1 MYSLDNIKVSSV
13 IADKIDDK
21 TKAWMS
27 LTYLLKHR
35 QNVCTSMFIRSENDV
50 SVQNAFSFKN
60 KWFPR
65 DKPNV

>member
-1 MYSLDNIKVSSV
+1 MYSLDDIKVSSV

-27 LTYLLKHR
+27 LTYLLKH
-35 QNVCTSMFIRSENDV
+35 QQKVCMFIRSENDV